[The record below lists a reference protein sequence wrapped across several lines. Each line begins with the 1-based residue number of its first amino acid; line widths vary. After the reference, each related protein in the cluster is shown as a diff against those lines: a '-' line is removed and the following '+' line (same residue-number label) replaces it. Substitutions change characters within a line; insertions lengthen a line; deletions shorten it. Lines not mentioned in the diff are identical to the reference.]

1 MEGIGCYLIFVV
13 MWSILGLRLQVTESL
28 NLFSMLF
35 SLTSA
40 MGRNMMIHVTFYDIP
55 WESMGMCGSL
65 ATGTTWGYQHKP
77 TGYKQKKFEEIPWLE
92 PSKVGFASQSLSKK
106 SVANLCCNCK
116 DYDELA
122 TGQRREGQFTMAR
135 DLVPKICEIP
145 ADALPFLLM
154 SCSFASQWDHGPNG
168 GFVFPCLCHWLNTF
182 QPNRELVT
190 STSQTAHCKPPL
202 QTSCARF
209 RVGKSWIFSCFC
221 RLLSVQ
227 SWLRRATRRSSV
239 DHSRLTV
246 HSSRVSRSLWV
257 SSSILLHLA
266 NEGLEQEECR

>member
-1 MEGIGCYLIFVV
+1 MASIIPSSRSTLPMLATCLSSSQSARGPHFWGSSYVPFGASPMEGIGCYLIFVV
-13 MWSILGLRLQVTESL
+13 MWSILGLWLQVTESL

-77 TGYKQKKFEEIPWLE
+77 TGYKQKKLEEIPWLE
-92 PSKVGFASQSLSKK
+92 PSKVGFASQSLSQK
-106 SVANLCCNCK
+106 SVANLCCSCK
-116 DYDELA
+116 DYDELV

-154 SCSFASQWDHGPNG
+154 SCSFASQWDHG
-168 GFVFPCLCHWLNTF
+168 LDTF

-202 QTSCARF
+202 QTSCERF
-209 RVGKSWIFSCFC
+209 RVGKSWITFLLLQVTFS
-221 RLLSVQ
+221 
-227 SWLRRATRRSSV
+227 TI
-239 DHSRLTV
+239 LT
-246 HSSRVSRSLWV
+246 
-257 SSSILLHLA
+257 
-266 NEGLEQEECR
+266 